1 MADFRI
7 GTTQANMTNIETLTV
22 PLPIPRS
29 VFHEC
34 AETVIAASGRTYG
47 RGLPVCK
54 WTFAILTSAQRQQ
67 LKFYCAGLSAVVY
80 IRTLANDD
88 QYYNY
93 RAIMHWPIEEER
105 DPSKRRDRLEFEIEF
120 THLEKL

>member
-7 GTTQANMTNIETLTV
+7 GTTQANMTNIEALTV
-22 PLPIPRS
+22 ALPVPRAI
-29 VFHEC
+29 FRDY
-34 AETVIAASGRTYG
+34 AETITAASGRTYG
-47 RGLPVCK
+47 RGYPICR
-54 WTFAILTSAQRQQ
+54 WNFAMLTSAQRQQ
-67 LKFYCAGLSAVVY
+67 LKSYCTGLSAVVY

-88 QYYNY
+88 QYYDY
-93 RAIMHWPIEEER
+93 RAIMHWPVEEDR

>member
-7 GTTQANMTNIETLTV
+7 GTTQANMTNIELLPV
-22 PLPIPRS
+22 PLPVPRS
-29 VFHEC
+29 IFRDFSEAV
-34 AETVIAASGRTYG
+34 VAASGRSYG

-54 WTFAILTSAQRQQ
+54 WVFAMLTSAQRQQ
-67 LKFYCAGLSAVVY
+67 LKSYCIGLSAVVY
-80 IRTLANDD
+80 IRTLVNDD

-93 RAIMHWPIEEER
+93 RAIMHWPIDEER
-105 DPSKRRDRLEFEIEF
+105 DASKRRDRLEFEIEF